1 MFINYWVIFFL
12 LHLSISGLVN
22 MIMISYPGQSNASS
36 KQTICVGVIVIL
48 WSFAGVSPTY
58 TKITK
63 NLGTLGIIVNRLSP
77 FAYSHEL
84 EFIDELQP
92 YPSIFN
98 TNIILNKFNFEYPN
112 KNGCLIALILFWLIT
127 NFIAYL
133 ILESNHSKLY
143 EKYKTKLSLLI
154 LDIKFNIY
162 KLRYFYR
169 KKKNVKIKNSKVKST
184 TASVKTTAMVI
195 TNNNDNNNEIILQ
208 INDDKLTEKD
218 DNENQNAK
226 TTYYTTSVNN
236 NYGNNNNSNNE
247 MSVELNDIKARTN
260 NDRNSNNSS
269 VLYNDN
275 KTTSIR
281 IDKYQLN
288 PLHVKDNDLV

>member
-1 MFINYWVIFFL
+1 
-12 LHLSISGLVN
+12 
-22 MIMISYPGQSNASS
+22 MISYPGQSNASS
-36 KQTICVGVIVIL
+36 KQTICVGIIVIL

-84 EFIDELQP
+84 EFIYELQP
-92 YPSIFN
+92 YPTIFN

-112 KNGCLIALILFWLIT
+112 KNGCLIALMLFWLIT

-133 ILESNHSKLY
+133 ILESNHSRLY

-169 KKKNVKIKNSKVKST
+169 KKKNVKIKNSKIMDVSNVKST
-184 TASVKTTAMVI
+184 TTSVKPTAMVI
-195 TNNNDNNNEIILQ
+195 TNNNDNNNDIVLQ
-208 INDDKLTEKD
+208 INDDKKTEKD
-218 DNENQNAK
+218 VNENQNSN
-226 TTYYTTSVNN
+226 TTYYTTSVKN

-260 NDRNSNNSS
+260 NDRNSKNSS
-269 VLYNDN
+269 ELYNDN

>member
-22 MIMISYPGQSNASS
+22 MVMISYPGQSNASS
-36 KQTICVGVIVIL
+36 KQTICVGIIVIL

-63 NLGTLGIIVNRLSP
+63 NLGTLGIIMNRLSP

-92 YPSIFN
+92 YPTIFN

-112 KNGCLIALILFWLIT
+112 KNGCLIALTLFWLIT

-162 KLRYFYR
+162 KLGYFYR
-169 KKKNVKIKNSKVKST
+169 KNTNVKIKNSKIMST
-184 TASVKTTAMVI
+184 TTSVETTAMVI
-195 TNNNDNNNEIILQ
+195 TN
-208 INDDKLTEKD
+208 NDDKLTEKD

-226 TTYYTTSVNN
+226 TTYYTTSVNY
-236 NYGNNNNSNNE
+236 NYGNDNDNSNNNNSSNE